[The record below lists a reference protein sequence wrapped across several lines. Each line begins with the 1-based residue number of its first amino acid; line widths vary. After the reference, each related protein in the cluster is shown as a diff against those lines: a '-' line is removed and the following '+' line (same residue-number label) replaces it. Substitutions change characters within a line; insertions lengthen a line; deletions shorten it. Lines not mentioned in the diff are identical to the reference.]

1 MDVSLFMKYAMSV
14 TNLAFSAAADLF
26 VISNRPG
33 IVTGYSHVVFVP
45 LALSIAQRDG
55 VTLLTNEHIG
65 VRVSKFGDAVVTGTA
80 TTYAN
85 ALTAVAP
92 LEVITDPAYYMEF
105 DVMCGTLTTGT
116 TERKLLSD
124 GWNVQAPYLYQ
135 WGPDERPVMSLL
147 DDDAGAEDA
156 FVVRL
161 ENAPST
167 AIDINA
173 TLLYGLLGPV
183 G

>member
-1 MDVSLFMKYAMSV
+1 MDVSLFVKYAMTV

-33 IVTGYSHVVFVP
+33 IVTGSSHVVFVP

-65 VRVSKFGDAVVTGTA
+65 VRVSEFGGSTVTGTSTSYDNVA
-80 TTYAN
+80 TSA
-85 ALTAVAP
+85 AP
-92 LEVITDPAYYMEF
+92 LEVITNPSYFMDF
-105 DVMCGTLTTGT
+105 DVMCGTLTTG

-135 WGPDERPVMSLL
+135 WGPDERPVMNLL

-161 ENAPST
+161 ENAPSAT
-167 AIDINA
+167 IDINA
-173 TLLYGLLGPV
+173 TLLYALLGPV